1 MSYFPTEGP
10 VIPGEHYCIPPLDRW
25 NSEHVVELIGRK
37 KYFVLHA
44 PRQTGKTSTLLALR
58 DLLNE
63 AGDYRCVYA
72 NLEGTQFRQ
81 DEEAAMRVVL
91 GQLAL
96 RARLTLD
103 DRLPDKIWPDILA
116 RSGPGGA
123 LAELLARWSAA
134 DSKPLVLLLDEVDTL
149 PGSTLVSLLRQI
161 RSGYDMRAANFPQSV
176 LLCGVRDVRDYRIEL
191 GGAEGVVT
199 PGSAFNIKAESL
211 RLGDFS
217 EDDIRALLG
226 QHTEATGQVFAP
238 EAIAAVWRR
247 TLGQP
252 WLVNALAFQSCFRD
266 PAGRDRT
273 RVIDAQAIVDA
284 QEELILRRE
293 THLDQLAERLRED
306 RVRRVIEP
314 MLSGGDFAFTDRDLD
329 YVRDL
334 GLVAR
339 DAPVRIANPI
349 YREVVPRQLVFAAQ
363 EALHHETAWYVAP
376 DGSLDL
382 SGLLEAFQDFY
393 RGNSEHWVQQFE
405 YREAGPQLLMQA
417 FLQRIVNGGGRVERE
432 YPLGRRR
439 TDLLVEWPRGG
450 PGAPR
455 PRTHDRHVIE
465 LKVRRGGIE
474 TTIERGLEQTAA
486 YMDRCGATD
495 GHLVI
500 FDRDADRP
508 WEEKLFREDRSW
520 RGRPIT
526 VWGA

>member
-1 MSYFPTEGP
+1 MKYFPTEGP
-10 VIPGEHYCIPPLDRW
+10 VVPGEHYCIPPLERW
-25 NSEHVVELIGRK
+25 NSQQIVELIARR

-96 RARLTLD
+96 RARLTLGD
-103 DRLPDKIWPDILA
+103 GLPDDIWPDVLA

-134 DSKPLVLLLDEVDTL
+134 DPKPLVLLLDEVDTM
-149 PGSTLVSLLRQI
+149 PGPALVSLLRQI
-161 RSGYDMRAANFPQSV
+161 RSGYDMRSADFPQSV
-176 LLCGVRDVRDYRIEL
+176 LLCGVRDVRDYRIQL
-191 GGAEGVVT
+191 GGSDGIVT
-199 PGSAFNIKAESL
+199 PGSAFNIKAESV
-211 RLGDFS
+211 RMGDFS

-226 QHTEATGQVFAP
+226 QHTEATGQVFTDG
-238 EAIAAVWRR
+238 AIGTVRRR

-252 WLVNALAFQSCFRD
+252 WLVNALAFQACFRN
-266 PAGRDRT
+266 PAGRDRA
-273 RVIDAQAIVDA
+273 RSIDARAIVDA

-314 MLSGGDFAFTDRDLD
+314 MLSGDDFAFTDRDLE

-334 GLVAR
+334 GLVAL

-376 DGSLDL
+376 DGSLNL

-439 TDLLVEWPRGG
+439 TDLMVEWPRGG
-450 PGAPR
+450 PGAP
-455 PRTHDRHVIE
+455 PPHAHDRHVIE
-465 LKVRRGGIE
+465 LKVRRAGVE
-474 TTIERGLEQTAA
+474 STIARGLEQTAD

-500 FDRDADRP
+500 FDRDANRP
-508 WEEKLFREDRSW
+508 WEEKLFRREEAV
-520 RGRPIT
+520 RGRAIT
-526 VWGA
+526 VWGM